1 MDQTPAS
8 PPSAPPSSSILKVG
22 FDERLPAART
32 GLFGLQHLLALTGIW
47 IFPVLIGSSLKL
59 TQLQVSYIVQGCFLM
74 TGLITL
80 LQSSR
85 LLRLPIVQGP
95 TAAFFAAL
103 TAAGATFGLG
113 TAFGSMT
120 VAGLIF
126 MALSVPIRKFGLFG
140 HIARVAATPVVFG
153 TLFVIIGAQLAVIG
167 LPGWFGVKG
176 LPGYG
181 STNFWIS
188 VVTVVVV
195 MGCLVLGGHTLVRRG
210 AVVWGI
216 AAGSL
221 VAAVAGV
228 WSPSFDG
235 SRLLGA
241 PQALPFGFGV
251 EWSVVVLMLLA
262 FLQAGAESSGMY
274 QLIGGWGGEKVS
286 LERTNRGLFTEFLG
300 TTVGSLFGGIG
311 TTSYPENAGIVRI
324 TGVGSR
330 YVTATAG
337 AAALVLAFV
346 PSVALFLAGLPG
358 PVLSAASTVLFGIIA
373 MSGVQMLSAVEWDD
387 LNLAVTAP
395 AFIISL
401 GTQFLPADLTDPLPD
416 AARTFVSSPMMLG
429 IVLLIV
435 LHVAVNLGLRP
446 LLERRGAPA
455 PATPATAEGAEVPA

>member
-1 MDQTPAS
+1 MDQT
-8 PPSAPPSSSILKVG
+8 APTTPTVLKVG
-22 FDERLPAART
+22 FDDRLPAART

-47 IFPVLIGSSLKL
+47 IFPVLIGSTLKL
-59 TQLQVSYIVQGCFLM
+59 SQLQVSHIVQGCFLM

-103 TAAGATFGLG
+103 TAAGATYGLG

-126 MALSVPIRKFGLFG
+126 MALSIPIRRFGLFG
-140 HIARVAATPVVFG
+140 YIARAASTPVVFG
-153 TLFVIIGAQLAVIG
+153 TLFLIIGAQLAVIG

-181 STNFWIS
+181 ATNFWIS

-195 MGCLVLGGHTLVRRG
+195 LACLMLGGHTLVRRG

-221 VAAVAGV
+221 VAAVTGV

-235 SRLLGA
+235 SRVLGA
-241 PQALPFGFGV
+241 PEALPFGFGV
-251 EWSVVVLMLLA
+251 QWSVVVVMLLA
-262 FLQAGAESSGMY
+262 FFQAGAESAGMY
-274 QLIGGWGGEKVS
+274 QMIGGWGGERVS

-330 YVTATAG
+330 YVTACAG

-358 PVLSAASTVLFGIIA
+358 QVLSAASTLLFGIIA
-373 MSGVQMLSAVEWDD
+373 MSGVQMLGSVEWDD
-387 LNLAVTAP
+387 LNLSVAAP
-395 AFIISL
+395 SFIISL
-401 GTQFLPADLTDPLPD
+401 GLQFLPADLVAPLPQ
-416 AARTFVSSPMMLG
+416 AAQTFVSSPMMLG
-429 IVLLIV
+429 IVLLVV
-435 LHVAVNLGLRP
+435 LHVIVNLGLRP
-446 LLERRGAPA
+446 LLERRAA
-455 PATPATAEGAEVPA
+455 PATEGTPSTAHGAEVSA